1 MNVTC
6 APPHPAV
13 RGHPH
18 PAAPSGPHKHLQS
31 CTEPP
36 RKGARS
42 PEKAEPGGA
51 PRATADPS
59 ITLRAHVSAGC
70 AQPPWGTSQELP
82 HPHRGHGRDRGAS
95 RTNPTDPR
103 CLGSPGAPLAAGA
116 DRRTQGHLWEPQSTV
131 SLRKAALQESSGCS
145 RLCSHLPVGV
155 PTLGHG
161 SVGCRSPKLAAGRLG
176 TFPQRHTRGTEPGR
190 GSPGR
195 DKLGRGHNSPS
206 NATCGHR
213 SRSRGGSAGA
223 AQLEVHLAAE

>member
-1 MNVTC
+1 M
-6 APPHPAV
+6 PPHTPQSGV
-13 RGHPH
+13 TLTPRHHLVPINTCK
-18 PAAPSGPHKHLQS
+18 AAPSLHG
-31 CTEPP
+31 
-36 RKGARS
+36 
-42 PEKAEPGGA
+42 KAPGA
-51 PRATADPS
+51 PRRQSRRQPPGPQRDPS

-70 AQPPWGTSQELP
+70 ARPPWGTGQELP
-82 HPHRGHGRDRGAS
+82 HPHRGHGWDRGAS
-95 RTNPTDPR
+95 RTNPADPR

-116 DRRTQGHLWEPQSTV
+116 DTWTRGHLWEPQSTV
-131 SLRKAALQESSGCS
+131 SLRKGALQESSGCS

-161 SVGCRSPKLAAGRLG
+161 SVGCRSPRLAAGRLG